1 MHGCACV
8 SPWRKYKN
16 SWRRCGSRARSLQV
30 DSCGAERRAYVS
42 GAPVTICY
50 ELIDKIEKV
59 AAGITDND
67 AVKQMVIV
75 GTFTEIV
82 LHELAYAVFDVLQI
96 PVWGR
101 IDDAADRLAAFVM
114 MQFPENV
121 AHTAMVGSAEFFLL
135 SRKTWTGVAFAN
147 TRSPDAQRFYNFL
160 CIAYG
165 GDTLDFG
172 GWTQASDG
180 QDPIL
185 PDYRAKQCARE
196 YGQVREA
203 FSLRIMPYVDADL
216 LLQIKAAQWFPS
228 RRAEQ
233 MTAKPNML
241 RRVRAGR
248 SVATNVVGLAAA
260 LTLSTSSRVSG
271 FGSSV
276 QQYQTSST
284 AGYSNQNTY
293 PPSPAAPAGSAGVSS
308 TGTGQ
313 TFQANEFSTA
323 PAQPHGNTSNNGAG
337 YYNSGHYAGQYPWN

>member
-1 MHGCACV
+1 MLDILSAPGRLFASTVGWIGWAAERMRHSTAAIVCFALALGLWPAFDATTATAQAPV
-8 SPWRKYKN
+8 LQPNPQIQVEYIQPKYNSAAADANQYNEFTTIYAWLRVRQPLEEIQKFLSPLRLPRPIK
-16 SWRRCGSRARSLQV
+16 LQV

-42 GAPVTICY
+42 GAPVTVCY

-67 AVKQMVIV
+67 PVKQMVIV
-75 GTFTEIV
+75 GTFTEVV
-82 LHELAYAVFDVLQI
+82 LHELAYAIFDVLQI

-121 AHTAMVGSAEFFLL
+121 AHTTMVGSAEFFLL

-165 GDTLDFG
+165 GDSLDFG

-216 LLQIKAAQWFPS
+216 LLQIKAAQWFRPG
-228 RRAEQ
+228 E
-233 MTAKPNML
+233 
-241 RRVRAGR
+241 
-248 SVATNVVGLAAA
+248 
-260 LTLSTSSRVSG
+260 LSK
-271 FGSSV
+271 
-276 QQYQTSST
+276 
-284 AGYSNQNTY
+284 
-293 PPSPAAPAGSAGVSS
+293 
-308 TGTGQ
+308 
-313 TFQANEFSTA
+313 
-323 PAQPHGNTSNNGAG
+323 
-337 YYNSGHYAGQYPWN
+337 